1 MAQTPVGERLDQ
13 LGVAVDL
20 EDGAL
25 VASAVVVLTYYAPDD
40 SRPHLALAVS
50 DGLGWIE
57 QAGMLNNQLS
67 KRPYLDLGRDAVI
80 AQTASQSFDI
90 SVWQFFAAPLFGA
103 QVDIV
108 PSAIAA

>member
-57 QAGMLNNQLS
+57 QAGMLRLAE
-67 KRPYLDLGRDAVI
+67 R
-80 AQTASQSFDI
+80 I
-90 SVWQFFAAPLFGA
+90 SSDCAGLAE
-103 QVDIV
+103 DE
-108 PSAIAA
+108 